1 MEVDIPEVKKEV
13 EAAFAL
19 YETALVTNDIATLEA
34 LFRDDP
40 RTLRYGTAE
49 NLYGMHEIRAFRRAR
64 SPKGLMRNL
73 ERTVITTYGRN
84 FATANT
90 LFYRDSMSGKV
101 GRQSQTW
108 VRFDDGW
115 HIVAAHVSIID
126 KPQE

>member
-19 YETALVTNDIATLEA
+19 YETALVTNDVATLEA
-34 LFRDDP
+34 LFRNDS
-40 RTLRYGTAE
+40 RTLRYGIAE
-49 NLYGMHEIRAFRRAR
+49 NLYGMYAIREFRRNR
-64 SPKGLMRNL
+64 SPQGLIRKL
-73 ERTVITTYGRN
+73 DRTIITTYGRD

-90 LFYRDSMSGKV
+90 LFYRDSAPGKV

-126 KPQE
+126 TPMT